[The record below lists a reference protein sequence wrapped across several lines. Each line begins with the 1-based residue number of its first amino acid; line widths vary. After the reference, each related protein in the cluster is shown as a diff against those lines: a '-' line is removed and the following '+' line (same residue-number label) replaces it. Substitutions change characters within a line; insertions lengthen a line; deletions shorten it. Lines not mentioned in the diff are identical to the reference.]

1 MPKANFCAILLI
13 IALCFISQTIG
24 QTQPRSITA
33 VKTANPPKIDGK
45 LDDPCWV
52 DAPEAT
58 DFVDQFFDTV
68 VEDQT
73 ITLNLP
79 NHSL

>member
-1 MPKANFCAILLI
+1 
-13 IALCFISQTIG
+13 
-24 QTQPRSITA
+24 

-45 LDDPCWV
+45 LDDPCWL

-58 DFVDQFFDTV
+58 DFIDQFFDTV